1 MLEIVQRLKAVLFH
15 HADDLFLHPVQIFI
29 RERKQRGR
37 RVLFVVQ
44 LCVVDVVDGAVHD
57 VVHQRGNDGFAPF
70 GQQEIF
76 QMGISERRIL
86 DVDLPDDAH
95 LDLFFRTAAH
105 GRKTLEERFC
115 PLFVRTVLV
124 FVERLANDFQAIL
137 ARGVGS
143 ARFQF
148 VRFTLVVQGHEHVP
162 VKDGKREF
170 EDHFQRDGEPAV
182 LFQSRKVEGNDGDF
196 GELRLERLAD
206 ERDIVGCAA
215 SAARLRD
222 HDRRVFGVVF
232 PAFERV
238 DKLPRDAQRGIA
250 GIVVNVFEPLVDD
263 GARIV
268 VQDLYIPAVLAQEID
283 DDAEME
289 GKHIG
294 NEDLVRVL
302 HFGRKFGVRIAEIRD
317 GNIFI
322 FFHRN
327 ASSVLLWRRAYCADG
342 S

>member
-1 MLEIVQRLKAVLFH
+1 M
-15 HADDLFLHPVQIFI
+15 IF
-29 RERKQRGR
+29 
-37 RVLFVVQ
+37 
-44 LCVVDVVDGAVHD
+44 
-57 VVHQRGNDGFAPF
+57 
-70 GQQEIF
+70 
-76 QMGISERRIL
+76 
-86 DVDLPDDAH
+86 
-95 LDLFFRTAAH
+95 FFRAAAH

-143 ARFQF
+143 ARFQL
-148 VRFTLVVQGHEHVP
+148 VRFALVVQGHEHVP

-170 EDHFQRDGEPAV
+170 EDHFQRDGKSAV
-182 LFQSRKVEGNDGDF
+182 LFQPRKVEGNDGDF

-206 ERDIVGCAA
+206 ERDIVGRAA

-294 NEDLVRVL
+294 NEDLVRML